1 MIIFR
6 PEKEILS
13 LQMLIIQ
20 EEVNLHLLEI
30 NPFLKIWRVSIIIR
44 QYIRTAFL
52 RIAERPLKATTT
64 EASLSE

>member
-20 EEVNLHLLEI
+20 EEVNLHLLEM
-30 NPFLKIWRVSIIIR
+30 NPFLNIWGVSIIIR
-44 QYIRTAFL
+44 
-52 RIAERPLKATTT
+52 
-64 EASLSE
+64 